1 MHSMNGCFSSSI
13 SSCTNLLCSCDLLNI
28 FLCYL
33 HYYSPLLLNII
44 LSHAYWT
51 KSWFL
56 FNGINRLIVNASNL
70 LSKPLFVV
78 CMFVIESFFTK
89 FADDLRRRNEHDV
102 NDLETSI
109 QYQLSASN
117 PDGSQSPFDFM
128 EAFITNVSSISS

>member
-1 MHSMNGCFSSSI
+1 
-13 SSCTNLLCSCDLLNI
+13 
-28 FLCYL
+28 
-33 HYYSPLLLNII
+33 
-44 LSHAYWT
+44 
-51 KSWFL
+51 
-56 FNGINRLIVNASNL
+56 
-70 LSKPLFVV
+70 
-78 CMFVIESFFTK
+78 MFVIESFFTK